1 MIKNLIPFVW
11 NPICY
16 QKFSLPLKL
25 KKLWVDCHS
34 VNLFFYWDFL
44 FSTFTSYWWNI
55 YLKTSF
61 PAISETQIWRLRARF
76 MATATNIRSTAQTN
90 FLFIVFLLNWKQIQ
104 SESLVCWNFSITI
117 ISLTLGFKKKM
128 LNILWPSQSKEFSS
142 WVIADELTNT
152 INCVLSRIKKKSQL
166 NQNNDYTA
174 HNEINMISLN
184 KHIHQRLLKTYLA
197 IQSFSRDKGRQYS
210 FYNTV
215 VVCSCH
221 QKVPQFIKT

>member
-1 MIKNLIPFVW
+1 
-11 NPICY
+11 
-16 QKFSLPLKL
+16 
-25 KKLWVDCHS
+25 
-34 VNLFFYWDFL
+34 
-44 FSTFTSYWWNI
+44 
-55 YLKTSF
+55 
-61 PAISETQIWRLRARF
+61 

-128 LNILWPSQSKEFSS
+128 LKILWPSQSKEFSS

-152 INCVLSRIKKKSQL
+152 INCVLSRIKKQV
-166 NQNNDYTA
+166 
-174 HNEINMISLN
+174 SLTRTTIILPTMRLTWSFFN

-197 IQSFSRDKGRQYS
+197 VQSFSRDKGRQYS
-210 FYNTV
+210 FYNTI

-221 QKVPQFIKT
+221 QKVPQFIKTQA